1 MIVYYL
7 TTAAQGLVGVGGWI
21 GELVNLIGELVNPNL
36 LNLQLFLT
44 KSTKSSLLQSEKKQ
58 SNYVK
63 VKIFSDGHK
72 ILENIF
78 PLVLTLLSK
87 RQ

>member
-21 GELVNLIGELVNPNL
+21 GELVNPKL

-44 KSTKSSLLQSEKKQ
+44 KSTKSSLLQSENTNKEIMFKLRYSQ
-58 SNYVK
+58 K
-63 VKIFSDGHK
+63 ATK
-72 ILENIF
+72 L
-78 PLVLTLLSK
+78 
-87 RQ
+87 

>member
-21 GELVNLIGELVNPNL
+21 GDLVNLIGELVNPNL

-44 KSTKSSLLQSEKKQ
+44 KSTKSSLLQSEKTNKEIMLKLRYSQ
-58 SNYVK
+58 K
-63 VKIFSDGHK
+63 ATKF
-72 ILENIF
+72 
-78 PLVLTLLSK
+78 
-87 RQ
+87 

>member
-44 KSTKSSLLQSEKKQ
+44 KSTKSSLLQSEKNKEIMLKLRYSQ
-58 SNYVK
+58 K
-63 VKIFSDGHK
+63 ATKF
-72 ILENIF
+72 
-78 PLVLTLLSK
+78 
-87 RQ
+87 

>member
-44 KSTKSSLLQSEKKQ
+44 KSTKSSLLQSEKNKEIMLKFRYSQ
-58 SNYVK
+58 K
-63 VKIFSDGHK
+63 ATKF
-72 ILENIF
+72 
-78 PLVLTLLSK
+78 
-87 RQ
+87 

>member
-21 GELVNLIGELVNPNL
+21 GDLVNLIGELVNPNL

-44 KSTKSSLLQSEKKQ
+44 KSTKSSLLQSEKTNKEIMLKLRYSQ
-58 SNYVK
+58 K
-63 VKIFSDGHK
+63 ATK
-72 ILENIF
+72 L
-78 PLVLTLLSK
+78 
-87 RQ
+87 

>member
-21 GELVNLIGELVNPNL
+21 GDLVNLIGELVNPNL

-44 KSTKSSLLQSEKKQ
+44 KSTKSSLLQSEKTNKEIMFKLRYSQ
-58 SNYVK
+58 K
-63 VKIFSDGHK
+63 ATK
-72 ILENIF
+72 L
-78 PLVLTLLSK
+78 
-87 RQ
+87 

>member
-21 GELVNLIGELVNPNL
+21 GELVNPKL

-63 VKIFSDGHK
+63 VKIFSEGHK

>member
-1 MIVYYL
+1 MVYYL
-7 TTAAQGLVGVGGWI
+7 KTAAQELVGVGGWI
-21 GELVNLIGELVNPNL
+21 GDLVNLIGELVNPNL

-63 VKIFSDGHK
+63 VKIFSEGRK
-72 ILENIF
+72 LFENIF
-78 PLVLTLLSK
+78 LLLLTLLSSE
-87 RQ
+87 

>member
-21 GELVNLIGELVNPNL
+21 GELVNPKL

-44 KSTKSSLLQSEKKQ
+44 KSTKSSLLQSEKTNKEIMLKLRYSQ
-58 SNYVK
+58 K
-63 VKIFSDGHK
+63 ATK
-72 ILENIF
+72 L
-78 PLVLTLLSK
+78 
-87 RQ
+87 

>member
-44 KSTKSSLLQSEKKQ
+44 KSTKSSLLQSEKNKE
-58 SNYVK
+58 
-63 VKIFSDGHK
+63 I
-72 ILENIF
+72 ILKLRYSQKATKF
-78 PLVLTLLSK
+78 
-87 RQ
+87 

>member
-1 MIVYYL
+1 MYYL

-44 KSTKSSLLQSEKKQ
+44 KSTKSSLLQSEKNKEIMLKLRYSQ
-58 SNYVK
+58 K
-63 VKIFSDGHK
+63 ATKF
-72 ILENIF
+72 
-78 PLVLTLLSK
+78 
-87 RQ
+87 

>member
-44 KSTKSSLLQSEKKQ
+44 KSTKSSLLQSEKTNKEIMLKLRYSQ
-58 SNYVK
+58 K
-63 VKIFSDGHK
+63 ATKF
-72 ILENIF
+72 
-78 PLVLTLLSK
+78 
-87 RQ
+87 

>member
-44 KSTKSSLLQSEKKQ
+44 TSTKSSLLQSEKNKQ
-58 SNYVK
+58 RNYVK
-63 VKIFSDGHK
+63 VKIFPEGHK
-72 ILENIF
+72 IFENIF
-78 PLVLTLLSK
+78 LLCTFEVTE
-87 RQ
+87 